1 MKNPVDVFKGRID
14 IVKILKK
21 SSILDLYYANIS
33 ILNVILIDNRH

>member
-14 IVKILKK
+14 IFKILK